1 MRFLGVIIKA
11 VSRVFNEI
19 LALGVGFPAF
29 VLDWKC
35 FKRENHVTSGGGH
48 FDPVKMQQRIIR
60 R

>member
-29 VLDWKC
+29 VLEE
-35 FKRENHVTSGGGH
+35 F
-48 FDPVKMQQRIIR
+48 
-60 R
+60 